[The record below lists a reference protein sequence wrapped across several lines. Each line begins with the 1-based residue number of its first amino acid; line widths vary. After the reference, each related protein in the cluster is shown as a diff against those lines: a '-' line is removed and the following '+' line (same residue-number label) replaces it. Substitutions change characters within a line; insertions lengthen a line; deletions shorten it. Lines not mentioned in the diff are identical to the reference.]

1 MTAEETTAVT
11 DLTARELLD
20 LLERREVSAS
30 DVIDAQIARIE
41 AVDPQLN
48 AIPTRTFERAREEA
62 RASDARRARGE
73 SLGPLEGLPVAFKD
87 LQPTAGVRTTM
98 GSRVL
103 ADWIPDEDSLTVRR
117 IRDAGAIG
125 LGKTNVPEFGAGS
138 QTYNDVFGPT
148 RNPWDLTRTPGG
160 SSGGAA
166 AALASRMI
174 ALADGSD
181 YGGSL
186 RNPASFC
193 NVVGFRTTP
202 GLIPD
207 DEPGDGLSL
216 SVDGPM
222 ARTVR
227 DVALFL
233 SVLAAPARFAVA
245 DDVAVRGRRIALAPR
260 FAGLP
265 LDPDI
270 VSEVEAAGTR
280 LEALGCI
287 VELAEPDV
295 HEAEL
300 AFLAPRH
307 VSFRRSILESV
318 GDRVDEL
325 KPELRWHVTEGAK
338 VTADELAEAARAK
351 RRLVDG
357 FTTFMDRFDALVL
370 PVSQV
375 LPFPVDLTWPRDIQ
389 GVAMPNYVE
398 WMRSCWA
405 VSLFGAPALAVPS
418 GFGGPDHR
426 LPVGIQL
433 VGRPGAEPA
442 VLELGAAY
450 EQAAGEPWRIAPY
463 ALRS

>member
-1 MTAEETTAVT
+1 MTAEETTRVT
-11 DLTARELLD
+11 DPTARELLD
-20 LLERREVSAS
+20 LLERREVSAR
-30 DVIDAQIARIE
+30 DVIDAHIARIE
-41 AVDPQLN
+41 ALDPTLN
-48 AIPTRTFERAREEA
+48 AIPTRSFERAREEA
-62 RASDARRARGE
+62 RVSDARRARKE
-73 SLGPLEGLPVAFKD
+73 PLPPLEGLPVAFKD
-87 LQPTAGVRTTM
+87 LQPTAGIRTTM

-103 ADWIPDEDSLTVRR
+103 ADWIPDQDSLTVRR
-117 IRDAGAIG
+117 IRSAGAIG

-138 QTYNDVFGPT
+138 QTYNQVFGPT

-166 AALASRMI
+166 AALAARMV

-233 SVLAAPARFAVA
+233 SVLAAPATFAVPE
-245 DDVAVRGRRIALAPR
+245 DVGVRGRRIALAPR

-265 LDPDI
+265 MDPD
-270 VSEVEAAGTR
+270 VTAEVEAAGAR
-280 LEALGCI
+280 LERLGCV

-307 VSFRRSILESV
+307 VSFRRSVLETV

-325 KPELRWHVTEGAK
+325 KPELRWHVTEGAT
-338 VTADELAEAARAK
+338 VTGDELEAAARAK
-351 RRLVDG
+351 RRLIDG
-357 FTTFMDRFDALVL
+357 FTRFMQRFDALVL

-375 LPFPVDLTWPRDIQ
+375 LPFPVDVTWPREIE

-405 VSLFGAPALAVPS
+405 VSLFGGPALAVPS
-418 GFGGPDHR
+418 GFGGRDGH
-426 LPVGIQL
+426 LPIGIQL
-433 VGRPGAEPA
+433 VGRPGDEQAI
-442 VLELGAAY
+442 LELGAAY